1 MIYDVIVVGCGPAGM
16 TAAIYALRANKKVLI
31 LEGEAIGGKIASS
44 PLVENYPGFKQI
56 GGNEL
61 VDNLYEQVESLGGV
75 IEFDKALK
83 IENGKVKK
91 VIGEFNTYE
100 AYSVILAIGSKYRTL
115 KIENEENYIGNG
127 ISFCVVC
134 DGAFY
139 KNQDVAVI
147 GGGNSAI
154 INAVSLADMCNKV
167 YVIQNVD
174 YLTCE
179 DALKKELET
188 KNNIEI
194 IYNGK
199 VTKYL
204 GEDIIEGLVI
214 NDERKINVS
223 GIFLSIG
230 QDADSEF
237 IKDIINLDERNYIL
251 TNENF
256 ETNETGIFAA
266 GDCVHKNIRQLT
278 TAMNDGTIA
287 ALSAIQ
293 YLKGI
298 TKE

>member
-1 MIYDVIVVGCGPAGM
+1 MIYDVIIVGCGPAGM

-61 VDNLYEQVESLGGV
+61 VDNLYEQVENLGGI
-75 IEFDKALK
+75 IEFDKAVK

-147 GGGNSAI
+147 GGGNSAV
-154 INAVSLADMCNKV
+154 INAISLADMCNKV

-179 DALKKELET
+179 DVLKKEIET

-194 IYNGK
+194 IYNAK

-204 GEDIIEGLVI
+204 GDNNIEGLII
-214 NDERKINVS
+214 NDNKTINVS
-223 GIFLSIG
+223 GVFLSIG

-237 IKDIINLDERNYIL
+237 IKGLINLDERNYIL
-251 TNENF
+251 TNDDF
-256 ETNETGIFAA
+256 STNASGIFAA

-278 TAMNDGTIA
+278 TAMSDGTIA

-293 YLKGI
+293 YLKTI
-298 TKE
+298 NKE

>member
-139 KNQDVAVI
+139 KDQDVAVI

>member
-16 TAAIYALRANKKVLI
+16 TAAIYALRANKNVLI
-31 LEGEAIGGKIASS
+31 LDGEAIGGKIASS

-75 IEFDKALK
+75 IEFDKVLK

-100 AYSVILAIGSKYRTL
+100 GYSVILAIGSKYRTL

-139 KNQDVAVI
+139 KDQDVAVI

>member
-1 MIYDVIVVGCGPAGM
+1 MIYDVIIVGCGPAGM

-75 IEFDKALK
+75 VEFDKALK

-115 KIENEENYIGNG
+115 KIENEDNYIGSG

-154 INAVSLADMCNKV
+154 INAISLADICNKV
-167 YVIQNVD
+167 YVINRRD
-174 YLTCE
+174 
-179 DALKKELET
+179 ELRADTILQEEIKQ
-188 KNNIEI
+188 KNNVEI
-194 IYNGK
+194 IYNAK
-199 VTKYL
+199 VTQYL
-204 GEDIIEGLVI
+204 GEDNIKGLVI
-214 NDERKINVS
+214 NDNKTINVS

-237 IKDIINLDERNYIL
+237 IKDLINLDERNYIL

-256 ETNETGIFAA
+256 ETNEAGIFAA

-293 YLKGI
+293 YLKGV